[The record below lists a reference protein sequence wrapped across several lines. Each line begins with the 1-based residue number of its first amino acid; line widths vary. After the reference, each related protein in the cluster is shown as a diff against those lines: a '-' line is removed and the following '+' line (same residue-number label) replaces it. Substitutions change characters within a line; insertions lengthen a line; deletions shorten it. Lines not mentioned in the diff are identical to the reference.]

1 MEERTKAQRRSEV
14 HSTSLELELN
24 HIKQEMQNKEKEEDS
39 KQDVLKGLA
48 QVLKQAREKTS
59 SNESLD
65 NNHVSEGKVLSVLM
79 RRQLQS
85 LPTFSGIARE
95 WPLFKRRF
103 LETTESG
110 EYTDSENLIR
120 LQQALSGT
128 GSAGETIRTI

>member
-1 MEERTKAQRRSEV
+1 
-14 HSTSLELELN
+14 
-24 HIKQEMQNKEKEEDS
+24 MQNKEKEEDS

-128 GSAGETIRTI
+128 AARGVQELMLDPSNIPQILDRLEKQFGQFKKIYK